1 MVERCSFI
9 DENIKC
15 KKKLKLTD
23 LSCRCEKKF
32 CAIHRMP
39 ENHACEYDY
48 KTNGKKI
55 IQKSL
60 PLIQCQKIIK
70 I

>member
-1 MVERCSFI
+1 MVLRCSFI
-9 DENIKC
+9 DGEKKC
-15 KKKLKLTD
+15 KTKLKLTD
-23 LSCRCEKKF
+23 FPCRCYKKF
-32 CAIHRMP
+32 CAFHRMP

-55 IQKSL
+55 IEKSL